1 MLLKLVNIKKS
12 FGEGEARV
20 EVLKGIDLE
29 IKKGEYI
36 SLVGPSG
43 SGKST
48 LMYLMGLLDKPSS
61 GEIFI
66 EGRSV
71 VNLNDEEISALRNRF
86 IGFVFQQFN
95 LIPKLTVFENVILP
109 YVYSREKGKDIK
121 KRAEELLTYLGIWEK
136 RNNYPNELSGGQQQ
150 RTAIARALIM
160 EPELILADEP
170 TGNLDTKTGGEIIKI
185 LEELNKKGK
194 TVIIVTHDPSIAKRA
209 KRRIKIKDGKI
220 YE

>member
-121 KRAEELLTYLGIWEK
+121 KRAEKLLTYLGIWEK